1 MTHPK
6 NPRLLTPESLGTIL
20 QLQNYRKLG
29 QEGASNVTVQ
39 EVIRALEAAG
49 WQTTKSDDEIH
60 QLQHHDK
67 ARLVTIA
74 GKLELSMPNGVRSIL
89 WIHAQVEE
97 TN

>member
-1 MTHPK
+1 M
-6 NPRLLTPESLGTIL
+6 
-20 QLQNYRKLG
+20 
-29 QEGASNVTVQ
+29 TVQ

-49 WQTTKSDDEIH
+49 WRTTKRDDEIH
-60 QLQHHDK
+60 QLRHDDK

-89 WIHAQVEE
+89 WVHAQIEE